1 MTSTRRIRYT
11 LSAAALGILLS
22 VSPVVRAQT
31 HGDPVEFTAFAVNMG
46 SIVRGSTANLIITVN
61 RWSTQAERDSVF
73 TSLREKGPEGLFN
86 VLKDLKRVGS
96 LRTAQTVGYDLR
108 LAISDPLPEGGTRVM
123 LATDRPLSFYEA
135 TNRPVTYDYP
145 ITVIDMQLKPDGTGE
160 GTMSLAARII
170 PAGKNIVVENY
181 DTQPIK
187 LNRIETRKLKT

>member
-1 MTSTRRIRYT
+1 
-11 LSAAALGILLS
+11 
-22 VSPVVRAQT
+22 
-31 HGDPVEFTAFAVNMG
+31 
-46 SIVRGSTANLIITVN
+46 
-61 RWSTQAERDSVF
+61 
-73 TSLREKGPEGLFN
+73 
-86 VLKDLKRVGS
+86 LKDLKRVGS

-108 LAISDPLPEGGTRVM
+108 LAISDPLPEGGTRVL

-187 LNRIETRKLKT
+187 LNKVETRKLKK